1 VGLSKEQQT
10 ALIADLDARLRS
22 EADLGRVLAA
32 QAPDW
37 YGRLLSSL
45 ILATGNAHVLYLS
58 ASYTLDGGVFS
69 LNAVLFT
76 QNLYVR
82 ATVSGAEGGPSGDQA
97 EPVVTALSRTS
108 LTSMRLACDHNAFDE
123 AADSAWPGRIRVTL
137 VFARD
142 LAVSL
147 PVGATHTEAGDAE
160 LHALVTTSRA
170 SLERQ

>member
-1 VGLSKEQQT
+1 VGLSSEQQSS
-10 ALIADLDARLRS
+10 LVGDLDVRLRR
-22 EADLGRVLAA
+22 EAELESVFSAA
-32 QAPDW
+32 VPDW

-58 ASYTLDGGVFS
+58 ASYTLDGSAFS

-82 ATVSGAEGGPSGDQA
+82 ATVSGTEGTASGDKS
-97 EPVVTALSRTS
+97 EPVVTVLSRSS
-108 LTSMRLACDHNAFDE
+108 LTSMRLSCDHNAFDE
-123 AADSAWPGRIRVTL
+123 ASTLAWPGKIRLTL

-147 PVGATHTEAGDAE
+147 PLGAARTEAGDVE

-170 SLERQ
+170 CLER

>member
-1 VGLSKEQQT
+1 MGLSSEQQA
-10 ALIADLDARLRS
+10 ALIADLDDRLRR
-22 EADLGRVLAA
+22 ETDLETVFSA
-32 QAPDW
+32 QVPGW

-58 ASYTLDGGVFS
+58 ASYTLDGSAFS

-82 ATVSGAEGGPSGDQA
+82 ATVSGAEGLSGEGA
-97 EPVVTALSRTS
+97 EPVVTALARSS
-108 LTSMRLACDHNAFDE
+108 LTSMRLSSDHNAFDE
-123 AADSAWPGRIRVTL
+123 ETAADWPGRIRVTL

-147 PVGATHTEAGDAE
+147 PLGAARTEAGDAE
-160 LHALVTTSRA
+160 LHALVATSRA
-170 SLERQ
+170 SLER